1 MFNSHRHK
9 IYKKENKLFVN
20 CKIACETNTTVDSST
35 MSCLL
40 MNFQSKVPYFVNAT
54 AGTTVYGAYDPLDKI
69 ADICQ
74 KYGLWM
80 HVDGAW
86 GGSAL
91 LSKKYRGL
99 MKGIDR
105 WGTKKTTLTLDLH
118 YIYFTFILHLHVIKK
133 LKIILTISFLIVR
146 NLRPDAF
153 ADCGPSR

>member
-1 MFNSHRHK
+1 
-9 IYKKENKLFVN
+9 
-20 CKIACETNTTVDSST
+20 
-35 MSCLL
+35 

-91 LSKKYRGL
+91 LSKKYLGL

-105 WGTKKTTLTLDLH
+105 WGTKKTTLTFDLH
-118 YIYFTFILHLHVIKK
+118 YIYTFTLHLYYIYM
-133 LKIILTISFLIVR
+133 
-146 NLRPDAF
+146 
-153 ADCGPSR
+153 

>member
-1 MFNSHRHK
+1 MKQTPQLSSVQFS
-9 IYKKENKLFVN
+9 
-20 CKIACETNTTVDSST
+20 ACWWI
-35 MSCLL
+35 
-40 MNFQSKVPYFVNAT
+40 FQSKVPYFVNAT

-99 MKGIDR
+99 MNGIDR
-105 WGTKKTTLTLDLH
+105 WGTKETMLKRCIYVTFTVRLQ
-118 YIYFTFILHLHVIKK
+118 YIHITLHLHVIKE
-133 LKIILTISFLIVR
+133 LKIILTISFLIAR
-146 NLRPDAF
+146 IYICWLWAKLLNFLISYIQYQSEPT
-153 ADCGPSR
+153 

>member
-1 MFNSHRHK
+1 
-9 IYKKENKLFVN
+9 
-20 CKIACETNTTVDSST
+20 
-35 MSCLL
+35 

>member
-1 MFNSHRHK
+1 M
-9 IYKKENKLFVN
+9 
-20 CKIACETNTTVDSST
+20 
-35 MSCLL
+35 
-40 MNFQSKVPYFVNAT
+40 NAT

-91 LSKKYRGL
+91 LSKQYRGL

-105 WGTKKTTLTLDLH
+105 
-118 YIYFTFILHLHVIKK
+118 
-133 LKIILTISFLIVR
+133 
-146 NLRPDAF
+146 
-153 ADCGPSR
+153 

>member
-1 MFNSHRHK
+1 M
-9 IYKKENKLFVN
+9 
-20 CKIACETNTTVDSST
+20 
-35 MSCLL
+35 
-40 MNFQSKVPYFVNAT
+40 NAT

-105 WGTKKTTLTLDLH
+105 WGTIETIVNDAFMLHLRYVYSTYTLH
-118 YIYFTFILHLHVIKK
+118 YIYM
-133 LKIILTISFLIVR
+133 
-146 NLRPDAF
+146 
-153 ADCGPSR
+153 